1 MRRYLKYFDHIFV
14 QNNISK
20 FLLEKYLILN
30 VTVCGDTRFDRVYEI
45 ANNPIYFPQ
54 IENFIDNRFVYMAGS
69 SWEEDE
75 KYIAQALKKFPD
87 WCYIIAPHEIHKE
100 RINNLKKTFHQ
111 ML

>member
-1 MRRYLKYFDHIFV
+1 
-14 QNNISK
+14 
-20 FLLEKYLILN
+20 
-30 VTVCGDTRFDRVYEI
+30 
-45 ANNPIYFPQ
+45 
-54 IENFIDNRFVYMAGS
+54 MAGS